1 MVESVDKYFS
11 SLYNI
16 RRRLGEM
23 AMILDLN
30 KIKDIT
36 CGAVKIKEVDG
47 YIEFDRMNDTQ
58 KEKQGELRAY
68 KQRARST
75 SGVRLAMITDSKKIS
90 FNYKFLPAAPYPAGF
105 FDIYVDGSI
114 ISHQGSED
122 GDGGNVEVELGCGK
136 KKVEVY
142 FPWARRA
149 IIANLTLDDG
159 AVVEPLKRRLKLLAY
174 GDSITHGTL
183 AMYPSLTY
191 ICRLAS
197 MLNADIVS
205 SKGIGGDVFS
215 DRIIS
220 APDDLD
226 PDIITVAYG
235 SNDWSRED
243 PQDVAKAI
251 RRFFSLLRAAYPE
264 AKIFAITPI
273 WRADFEKQTQF
284 SFGTDGMDGFIRE
297 NAKGIYDIIFING
310 WNMVPHL
317 PEFFSDGFLH
327 PNDLG
332 HGIYAQNLYKEIS
345 KYLR

>member
-1 MVESVDKYFS
+1 
-11 SLYNI
+11 
-16 RRRLGEM
+16 
-23 AMILDLN
+23 MILDLN
-30 KIKDIT
+30 EVKEIV
-36 CGAVKIKEVDG
+36 CGAVKIEEREG
-47 YIEFDRMNDTQ
+47 FFEFDRMNDIQ
-58 KEKQGELRAY
+58 RENQIGHGEFLR
-68 KQRARST
+68 RARST
-75 SGVRLAMITDSKKIS
+75 SCVRLAMITDSETLS
-90 FNYKFLPAAPYPAGF
+90 FDFKFIIAAPYPAGF
-105 FDIYVDGSI
+105 FDIYVNGAM
-114 ISHQGSED
+114 ISHQGSENEETGSVKVD
-122 GDGGNVEVELGCGK
+122 LGKGTK
-136 KKVEVY
+136 RVEVY

-149 IIANLTLDDG
+149 MIRNLTVDDG
-159 AVVEPLKRRLKLLAY
+159 AEIKPLKRPLKLLAY

-183 AMYPSLTY
+183 SIYPSLTY

-197 MLNADIVS
+197 LLNADIVC

-220 APDDLD
+220 SPDDVS

-235 SNDWSRED
+235 SNDWGKSD
-243 PQDVAKAI
+243 PQDAAKAV
-251 RRFFSLLRAAYPE
+251 RRFLSRLRSAYPD
-264 AKIFAITPI
+264 AKIFVITPI